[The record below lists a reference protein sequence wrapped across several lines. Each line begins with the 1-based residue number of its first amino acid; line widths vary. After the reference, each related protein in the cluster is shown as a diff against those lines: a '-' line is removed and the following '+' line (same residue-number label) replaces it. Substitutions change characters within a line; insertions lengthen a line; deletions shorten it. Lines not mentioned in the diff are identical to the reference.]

1 MNPEE
6 LSKAIYDI
14 MQARSMEE
22 LEKVLNNHPELLGE
36 EVDGLLGQLASTAR
50 QEGDT
55 NAGNLFSQIR
65 ELLQTARASRE
76 SSRDE
81 SGLSAILQEL
91 SRPARLVDM
100 PNRIDL
106 CQRALELVSRERNAE
121 LWAALQN
128 DLANSLAQSPQ
139 GDRAENIELA
149 IEHYHQALKIR
160 TQKDFPQDWAMTQ
173 NNLALAYNNH
183 IRGDRAENIE
193 LAIEHYEQALKIRT
207 QKDFPTDWAATQ
219 NNLALAYN
227 DRIRGDRAEN
237 IERAIEHYSLAL
249 KIYTQKDFPNLCR
262 KTAYNLG
269 NLFLEVRR
277 YSPAADAYIMG
288 MEAAEELYRASIF
301 QASREVELAETRDL
315 YRRAGYALAKSNKS
329 KDAAVALERG
339 RARGLGDALARDR
352 ADLERIQEKDPE
364 VYELYRQAVEELQ
377 NLESQ
382 ERQGESHEAKTS
394 PPLRD
399 LMMQARSRLDRALDR
414 IRRIP
419 GYENFLAEPGWE
431 EIATAVVEDQPLVY
445 IAAAPGGGVALIV
458 GRSAVDVSVQAVDMD
473 GLSEERLQEHLDA
486 WFEAYGDWQDALQK
500 LIADKIDAEEYLQ
513 AQSKWFDAIE
523 AVTGQLWQEVA
534 EPVYAALKSLKA
546 DQAFLITTGLLAL
559 LPLHAAW
566 RDEGGRREYFQDLL
580 PISYIP
586 SARALAHARR
596 NSKRA
601 DRLVAI
607 DEPRPVNAPRL
618 KSSHDEV
625 LAISSHF
632 HDPQIL
638 EQEKATRSAVLEAL
652 PEAQVAHFSCHGAA
666 NWGDPEKS
674 GLLMARDE
682 VLTIKDLFE
691 LHLAGARLATLSA
704 CETGVPGM
712 ELPDEVVS
720 LPSAFIRAGF
730 AGAIGSLWTVRDDST
745 AQLMTSFYQIWRT
758 EGKQPV
764 QALAET
770 QRELREDKR
779 FRHPFYW
786 AAFYMTGV

>member
-1 MNPEE
+1 MADMARRIK
-6 LSKAIYDI
+6 LS
-14 MQARSMEE
+14 
-22 LEKVLNNHPELLGE
+22 
-36 EVDGLLGQLASTAR
+36 
-50 QEGDT
+50 
-55 NAGNLFSQIR
+55 
-65 ELLQTARASRE
+65 
-76 SSRDE
+76 
-81 SGLSAILQEL
+81 
-91 SRPARLVDM
+91 
-100 PNRIDL
+100 
-106 CQRALELVSRERNAE
+106 QRALDLVSRQENPALWAE
-121 LWAALQN
+121 LQN
-128 DLANSLAQSPQ
+128 GLANGLARSPQ
-139 GDRAENIELA
+139 GDRADNIEQAIIHYLEALKVYTENDFPIDWANTCSNLA
-149 IEHYHQALKIR
+149 LAFTYRIKGNRADNIEQAIDCCKKSLNVYIEKKSPKSWASIHSNLGLIYPNRIQGNRSDNIEQSIYHCNQALKIYKKVDFFWALIQNNLAIAYTNR
-160 TQKDFPQDWAMTQ
+160 VEGVKANNIEQAIDHCNKALKVFTEKDFSEDWAMTQ
-173 NNLALAYNNH
+173 NNLANAYSER
-183 IRGDRAENIE
+183 IRSDRAENIKQ
-193 LAIEHYEQALKIRT
+193 AIKHYEEALKV
-207 QKDFPTDWAATQ
+207 
-219 NNLALAYN
+219 
-227 DRIRGDRAEN
+227 
-237 IERAIEHYSLAL
+237 
-249 KIYTQKDFPNLCR
+249 YTQKDFPILCQ
-262 KTAYNLG
+262 KTACNLG
-269 NLFLEVRR
+269 NLCLDVQRFSEAER
-277 YSPAADAYIMG
+277 AYTMG
-288 MEAAEELYRASIF
+288 MEAAEELYRSSIF

-315 YRRAGYALAKSNKS
+315 YRRAGYVLAKSNKL
-329 KDAAVALERG
+329 KEAALALERG

-352 ADLERIQEKDPE
+352 ADLEKVRKVDSRA
-364 VYELYRQAVEELQ
+364 YELYRQAVEELQ

-382 ERQGESHEAKTS
+382 ERKGDSAEGKDL

-419 GYENFLAEPGWE
+419 GYESFLAEPGWE
-431 EIATAVVEDQPLVY
+431 EIATAVVEGQPLVY

-458 GRSAVDVSVQAVDMD
+458 SRSGGDVSVQAVDMD
-473 GLSEERLQEHLDA
+473 GLSEERLQEHLKT
-486 WFEAYGDWQDALQK
+486 WFEAYGGWNKARHDVSLDYGK
-500 LIADKIDAEEYLQ
+500 AED
-513 AQSKWFDAIE
+513 KWFNAIE
-523 AVTGQLWQEVA
+523 AVTGQLWREVA
-534 EPVYAALKSLKA
+534 EPVYSALQLLKPE
-546 DQAFLITTGLLAL
+546 QAFLVPAGLLAL

-566 RDEGGRREYFQDLL
+566 RGEEGKKEGFQDLL

-596 NSKRA
+596 NSKSA

-638 EQEKATRSAVLEAL
+638 EQEEATCRAVLEAL

-704 CETGVPGM
+704 CETGVPGTRV
-712 ELPDEVVS
+712 PDEVVS

-730 AGAIGSLWTVRDDST
+730 AGAIGSLWTVSEKST
-745 AQLMTSFYQIWRT
+745 AMLMTRFYQLWRT

-764 QALAET
+764 QALAEA

>member
-1 MNPEE
+1 
-6 LSKAIYDI
+6 
-14 MQARSMEE
+14 
-22 LEKVLNNHPELLGE
+22 
-36 EVDGLLGQLASTAR
+36 
-50 QEGDT
+50 
-55 NAGNLFSQIR
+55 
-65 ELLQTARASRE
+65 
-76 SSRDE
+76 
-81 SGLSAILQEL
+81 
-91 SRPARLVDM
+91 
-100 PNRIDL
+100 
-106 CQRALELVSRERNAE
+106 
-121 LWAALQN
+121 
-128 DLANSLAQSPQ
+128 
-139 GDRAENIELA
+139 DR
-149 IEHYHQALKIR
+149 
-160 TQKDFPQDWAMTQ
+160 
-173 NNLALAYNNH
+173 

-237 IERAIEHYSLAL
+237 IELAIEHYSLAL

-269 NLFLEVRR
+269 NLFLEVSR

-288 MEAAEELYRASIF
+288 MEAVEELYRASIF
-301 QASREVELAETRDL
+301 QASREVELAETRNL
-315 YRRAGYALAKSNKS
+315 YRRAGYALAKSNKL
-329 KDAAVALERG
+329 KEAAVALERG

-352 ADLERIQEKDPE
+352 ADLERIREKEPE
-364 VYELYRQAVEELQ
+364 AYKLYSQAVEELQ

-382 ERQGESHEAKTS
+382 ERKGDSPEGKDL

-419 GYENFLAEPGWE
+419 GYESFLAEPRWE
-431 EIATAVVEDQPLVY
+431 EIATAVVEGQPLVY

-458 GRSAVDVSVQAVDMD
+458 GRSAVDVSVQAVDLD
-473 GLSEERLQEHLDA
+473 GLSEERLQEHVDA

-523 AVTGQLWQEVA
+523 AVTGELWQEVA
-534 EPVYAALKSLKA
+534 EPVYSALQHLKPE
-546 DQAFLITTGLLAL
+546 QAFLVLTGLLAL

-566 RDEGGRREYFQDLL
+566 RDEGGKREYFQDLL

-596 NSKRA
+596 NARSA
-601 DRLVAI
+601 DLLLAI
-607 DEPRPVNAPRL
+607 DEPRLLEPSPLPN
-618 KSSHDEV
+618 SHAEV

-666 NWGDPEKS
+666 NWGDPENS
-674 GLLMARDE
+674 GLIMARGE
-682 VLTIKDLFE
+682 ILTIKDLFE

-730 AGAIGSLWTVRDDST
+730 AGAIGSLWTVSEKST
-745 AQLMTSFYQIWRT
+745 AMLMTRFYQIWRT

-764 QALAET
+764 QALAEA
-770 QRELREDKR
+770 QRKLREDER

>member
-6 LSKAIYDI
+6 LFKAIYDL

-81 SGLSAILQEL
+81 SELSAILEEL

-100 PNRIDL
+100 PKRIDL
-106 CQRALELVSRERNAE
+106 SQRALELVSREQNAE

-128 DLANSLAQSPQ
+128 ELGNSLAQSPQ
-139 GDRAENIELA
+139 
-149 IEHYHQALKIR
+149 
-160 TQKDFPQDWAMTQ
+160 
-173 NNLALAYNNH
+173 
-183 IRGDRAENIE
+183 
-193 LAIEHYEQALKIRT
+193 
-207 QKDFPTDWAATQ
+207 
-219 NNLALAYN
+219 
-227 DRIRGDRAEN
+227 GDRAEN

-277 YSPAADAYIMG
+277 YSPAADAYTMG
-288 MEAAEELYRASIF
+288 MEAAEELYRSSIF
-301 QASREVELAETRDL
+301 QASREGELAETRDL
-315 YRRAGYALAKSNKS
+315 YRRAGYALAKSNKL
-329 KDAAVALERG
+329 KVAAVALERG
-339 RARGLGDALARDR
+339 RARDLGDALARDR

-364 VYELYRQAVEELQ
+364 VYELYCQAVEELQ

-419 GYENFLAEPGWE
+419 GYESFLAEPGWE
-431 EIATAVVEDQPLVY
+431 EIATAVVEGQPLVY
-445 IAAAPGGGVALIV
+445 MAAAPGGGVALIV
-458 GRSAVDVSVQAVDMD
+458 SRSGGDVSVQAVDLD
-473 GLSEERLQEHLDA
+473 GLSEERLQEHLKT
-486 WFEAYGDWQDALQK
+486 WFDAYGGWQEALHDVSLDYGK
-500 LIADKIDAEEYLQ
+500 AEV
-513 AQSKWFDAIE
+513 KWFNAIE

-534 EPVYAALKSLKA
+534 EPVYSALQLLKPE
-546 DQAFLITTGLLAL
+546 QAFLVPAGLLAL

-566 RDEGGRREYFQDLL
+566 RDEESKNEYFQDLL

-586 SARALAHARR
+586 SARTLVHARR
-596 NSKRA
+596 NSKSA

-638 EQEKATRSAVLEAL
+638 EHEKATCRAVLEAL

-666 NWGDPEKS
+666 NWGDPEQS
-674 GLLMARDE
+674 GLIMARGE

-704 CETGVPGM
+704 CETGVPGTRV
-712 ELPDEVVS
+712 PDEVVS

-730 AGAIGSLWTVRDDST
+730 AGAIGSLWTVSEKST
-745 AQLMTSFYQIWRT
+745 AMLMTRFYQIWRT

-764 QALAET
+764 QALAGA
-770 QRELREDKR
+770 QRELREDER

>member
-81 SGLSAILQEL
+81 SELSAILEEL

-100 PNRIDL
+100 PKRIDL
-106 CQRALELVSRERNAE
+106 SQRALELVSREQNAE

-128 DLANSLAQSPQ
+128 ELGNSLAQSPQ
-139 GDRAENIELA
+139 
-149 IEHYHQALKIR
+149 
-160 TQKDFPQDWAMTQ
+160 
-173 NNLALAYNNH
+173 
-183 IRGDRAENIE
+183 
-193 LAIEHYEQALKIRT
+193 
-207 QKDFPTDWAATQ
+207 
-219 NNLALAYN
+219 
-227 DRIRGDRAEN
+227 GDRAEN

-352 ADLERIQEKDPE
+352 ADLERIREKEPQT
-364 VYELYRQAVEELQ
+364 YKLYSQAVEELQ

-382 ERQGESHEAKTS
+382 ERKGDSAEGKDL

-399 LMMQARSRLDRALDR
+399 LMRQARSRLDRALDR

-419 GYENFLAEPGWE
+419 GYESFLAEPGWE
-431 EIATAVVEDQPLVY
+431 EIATAVVEGQPLVY

-458 GRSAVDVSVQAVDMD
+458 SRSGGDVSVQAVDMD
-473 GLSEERLQEHLDA
+473 GLSEERLQEYLKT
-486 WFEAYGDWQDALQK
+486 WFDAYGGWQEARQK

-534 EPVYAALKSLKA
+534 EPVYSALQLLKA
-546 DQAFLITTGLLAL
+546 EQAFLVPTGLLAL

-566 RDEGGRREYFQDLL
+566 RDEEGKREYLQDLL
-580 PISYIP
+580 PLSFIP

-596 NSKRA
+596 TASIASAEK
-601 DRLVAI
+601 LLAI
-607 DEPRPVNAPRL
+607 DEPRQL
-618 KSSHDEV
+618 KPIPLPNSHAEV

-638 EQEKATRSAVLEAL
+638 EHEKATHSAVLKAL
-652 PEAQVAHFSCHGAA
+652 PEAQVAHFSCHGRA
-666 NWGDPEKS
+666 NWGDPEQS
-674 GLLMARDE
+674 GLLMARGE
-682 VLTIKDLFE
+682 ILTIKDLFE

-704 CETGVPGM
+704 CETGVPGTRV
-712 ELPDEVVS
+712 PDEVVS

-730 AGAIGSLWTVRDDST
+730 AGAIGSLWTVSEKST
-745 AQLMTSFYQIWRT
+745 AMLMTRFYQIWQT

-764 QALAET
+764 QALAEA
-770 QRELREDKR
+770 QRKLREDER